1 MRAISVPPKISSRCN
16 AQCILKTRSSP
27 SAGKGASLQISVSAP
42 TAHQASA
49 YRAIC
54 IEARLWLCRAAINLN
69 AAFSPTSRTNHLTC
83 AIALRAFERKLRR
96 RAVNDATAIAARIVA
111 CHGSVAPAFWA
122 RLISR
127 HNDPLQNSGRGRCG
141 RRKGRRT
148 RHVKHT
154 PGRPRASRQGLDV
167 CASLVCTVLANAR
180 SVKRRSGRNRFVFDD
195 GIAATKTERPR
206 KPESPRSP
214 PRELHALYG
223 NVPYCL
229 SSQKCQK
236 ACACCCCCRC
246 FRISNSLAE
255 ISATAPP
262 TSRWAMTARRSLP
275 K

>member
-1 MRAISVPPKISSRCN
+1 MLPRARFVSGVEAAPGTRTHKRDNPRAAHAKRSGGRTLAHLGPARIAGRTDNCVLVRPQTGSASRPRMRAISVPPKISSRCN

-54 IEARLWLCRAAINLN
+54 IEARLRLCRAAINLN

-111 CHGSVAPAFWA
+111 CHGSVAAAFWA

-148 RHVKHT
+148 RRVKHT
-154 PGRPRASRQGLDV
+154 PGRPRATRSEGAGRWRLISLHRHCQG
-167 CASLVCTVLANAR
+167 ASPQ
-180 SVKRRSGRNRFVFDD
+180 
-195 GIAATKTERPR
+195 KT
-206 KPESPRSP
+206 
-214 PRELHALYG
+214 
-223 NVPYCL
+223 
-229 SSQKCQK
+229 
-236 ACACCCCCRC
+236 
-246 FRISNSLAE
+246 
-255 ISATAPP
+255 
-262 TSRWAMTARRSLP
+262 
-275 K
+275 